1 MLTEKTLNILE
12 RNDIKIY
19 NRTLQNGEFIRDIE
33 FCSNADEDVIE
44 TVWYDG
50 TDSGFIE
57 AFQTL
62 ANDFNADEHAEM
74 WIPHRGENGVPDDI
88 RTLIDDAE
96 GIKNKLL
103 SVAEQLE
110 GTAKE
115 KHYYTVTVTISDG
128 EEENTF
134 DFETEA
140 YSLEEATENIQRD
153 LDV

>member
-1 MLTEKTLNILE
+1 MLAEKTLNILE
-12 RNDIKIY
+12 ENNITVY
-19 NRTLQNGEFIRDIE
+19 NRTEQDGEFCCDIE
-33 FCSNADEDVIE
+33 FYSNADEDVIE

-57 AFQTL
+57 EFKQL
-62 ANDFNADEHAEM
+62 ANDFDADEHAEM
-74 WIPHRGENGVPDDI
+74 CIPHRGENGVPDDL

-110 GTAKE
+110 EITKE
-115 KHYYTVTVTISDG
+115 KRRYTVTVTISNG
-128 EEENTF
+128 EEVNTLT
-134 DFETEA
+134 FETEA
-140 YSLEEATENIQRD
+140 YSLEEATEEIQSQ

>member
-1 MLTEKTLNILE
+1 MLAEKTLNILE
-12 RNDIKIY
+12 ENNITVY
-19 NRTLQNGEFIRDIE
+19 NRTEQDGEFCRDIE
-33 FCSNADEDVIE
+33 FYSNADEDVIE

-57 AFQTL
+57 EFRQL
-62 ANDFNADEHAEM
+62 ANDFDADEHAEM
-74 WIPHRGENGVPDDI
+74 WISHRGENGVPDDI

-110 GTAKE
+110 EIIKE
-115 KHYYTVTVTISDG
+115 KRRYTVTVTISNG
-128 EEENTF
+128 EEENTLT
-134 DFETEA
+134 FETEA
-140 YSLEEATENIQRD
+140 YSLEEATEEIQSQ